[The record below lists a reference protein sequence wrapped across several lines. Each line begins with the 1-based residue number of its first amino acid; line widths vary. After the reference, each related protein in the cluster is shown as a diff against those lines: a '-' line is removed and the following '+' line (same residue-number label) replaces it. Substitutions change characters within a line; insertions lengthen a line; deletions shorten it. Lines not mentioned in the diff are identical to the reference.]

1 MREIIESFN
10 DFLWG
15 LPLILG
21 IMGTGI
27 YISIRL
33 SGIQFK
39 RLGFALKNTLGKA
52 FEKTDT
58 LDGDISPFSALATAL
73 AATVGTGNI
82 VGVSL
87 AIIMGGPGAIF
98 WMWVAAIFGM
108 ATKFAEVTL
117 ALNYREKRA
126 GSYVGGPM
134 YYIEKGLNNKKLAK
148 LFAIFASLAVFGIGN
163 STQSNAIAGVLRDSF
178 GINTVISGLVLSG
191 IAAIVIVGG
200 LATISKVTEKLVPFM
215 SIFYILGSVW
225 IIFLNRANLI
235 PAIQSIFVGAFAP
248 MSVAG
253 GAAGLTIKSVISAG
267 VARGVFTN
275 EAGLGS
281 SPMAHASASTDHP
294 VRQGLWGITEVFVD
308 TMIICSLTALVI
320 LTTGVDRSVGVD
332 ARSLVATAFSS
343 TSSVGGLILSL
354 GITLF
359 AFSTILGWAYYGELA
374 ISYLLGEKVK
384 KYYRIIY
391 VIMVFIGANM
401 DLGLAWTV
409 ANILNGLMALPNLYA
424 VIKLSP
430 VLVKLKDEFFD
441 KNNGVYLKI
450 GYEKSHHLG
459 TKYSKRITQYQH
471 WEK

>member
-15 LPLILG
+15 LLLIVG
-21 IMGTGI
+21 ILGTGI
-27 YISIRL
+27 YISLRL
-33 SGIQFK
+33 KGLQFRK
-39 RLGFALKNTLGKA
+39 LGFALRNTLGKA
-52 FEKTDT
+52 FAKLDGS
-58 LDGDISPFSALATAL
+58 DGDISPFSALATAL

-98 WMWVAAIFGM
+98 WMWIAAIFGM

-117 ALNYREKRA
+117 ALAYREKRG
-126 GSYVGGPM
+126 GSFVGGPM
-134 YYIEKGLNNKKLAK
+134 YYIENGLKNKKLAK
-148 LFAIFASLAVFGIGN
+148 AFALFASLAVFGIGN
-163 STQSNAIAGVLRDSF
+163 STQSNAIAGVLRDNF
-178 GINTVISGLVLSG
+178 GISTIVTGLILSVLAG
-191 IAAIVIVGG
+191 IVIVGG
-200 LATISKVTEKLVPFM
+200 LASISKVTERLVPFM

-235 PAIQSIFVGAFAP
+235 PAIQSIFVTAFSP

-253 GAAGLTIKSVISAG
+253 GVAGISVREVISAR

-281 SPMAHASASTDHP
+281 SPMAHASATTDHP
-294 VRQGLWGITEVFVD
+294 VRQGLWGMTEVFVD
-308 TMIICSLTALVI
+308 TMVICSLTALVI

-332 ARSLVATAFSS
+332 VRTLVASAFSS
-343 TSSVGGLILSL
+343 ASTIGGLILSL
-354 GITLF
+354 GISLF

-374 ISYLLGEKVK
+374 ISYLLGEGIK
-384 KYYRIIY
+384 KYYRIVY
-391 VIMVFIGANM
+391 VIFVFVGANM

-424 VIKLSP
+424 LLRLAP
-430 VLVKLKDEFFD
+430 VLVRLEKDFFKD
-441 KNNGVYLKI
+441 PMRIRKSREEYL
-450 GYEKSHHLG
+450 GLLD
-459 TKYSKRITQYQH
+459 
-471 WEK
+471 

>member
-1 MREIIESFN
+1 MRQIIESFN

-21 IMGTGI
+21 ILGTGI
-27 YISIRL
+27 YISFRL
-33 SGIQFK
+33 YGIQFRK
-39 RLGFALKNTLGKA
+39 LSFALKNTLGKA
-52 FEKTDT
+52 FAKADGS
-58 LDGDISPFSALATAL
+58 DGDISPFSALATAL

-98 WMWVAAIFGM
+98 WMWIAAIFGM

-117 ALNYREKRA
+117 ALAYRDKRG
-126 GSYVGGPM
+126 GSFVGGPM

-148 LFAIFASLAVFGIGN
+148 TFALFASLAVFGIGN
-163 STQSNAIAGVLRDSF
+163 STQSNAIAGVLRDNF
-178 GINTVISGLVLSG
+178 GISTILTGLVLSILAG
-191 IAAIVIVGG
+191 IVIVGG
-200 LATISKVTEKLVPFM
+200 LASISKVTEKLVPFM

-235 PAIQSIFVGAFAP
+235 PAIQSIFTGAFAP

-253 GAAGLTIKSVISAG
+253 GVAGLSVREVISAG

-281 SPMAHASASTDHP
+281 SPMAHASATTDHP
-294 VRQGLWGITEVFVD
+294 VRQGLWGMTEVFVD
-308 TMIICSLTALVI
+308 TMVICTLTALVI

-332 ARSLVATAFSS
+332 ARSLVATAFASKS
-343 TSSVGGLILSL
+343 AFGGIILSL
-354 GITLF
+354 GISLF
-359 AFSTILGWAYYGELA
+359 AFSTILGWAYYGELSV
-374 ISYLLGEKVK
+374 SYLLGERIK
-384 KYYRIIY
+384 KYYRILY
-391 VIMVFIGANM
+391 VIFVFVGANM

-424 VIKLSP
+424 LIRLSP
-430 VLVKLKDEFFD
+430 VIERLTKDFFKD
-441 KNNGVYLKI
+441 PTRIRKTKEE
-450 GYEKSHHLG
+450 YEKL
-459 TKYSKRITQYQH
+459 IN
-471 WEK
+471 

>member
-1 MREIIESFN
+1 
-10 DFLWG
+10 
-15 LPLILG
+15 
-21 IMGTGI
+21 
-27 YISIRL
+27 
-33 SGIQFK
+33 
-39 RLGFALKNTLGKA
+39 
-52 FEKTDT
+52 
-58 LDGDISPFSALATAL
+58 
-73 AATVGTGNI
+73 
-82 VGVSL
+82 
-87 AIIMGGPGAIF
+87 
-98 WMWVAAIFGM
+98 MWVAAIFGM

-117 ALNYREKRA
+117 AINYREKRA

-225 IIFLNRANLI
+225 IIFLNRANFI

-253 GAAGLTIKSVISAG
+253 GAAGLTVKSVISAG

-441 KNNGVYLKI
+441 KKMGCI
-450 GYEKSHHLG
+450 
-459 TKYSKRITQYQH
+459 
-471 WEK
+471 

>member
-27 YISIRL
+27 YMSIRL
-33 SGIQFK
+33 KGVQFRK
-39 RLGFALKNTLGKA
+39 LGFALKHTLGRIFA
-52 FEKTDT
+52 ENDEA
-58 LDGDISPFSALATAL
+58 DGDISPFSALATAL

-117 ALNYREKRA
+117 ALAYREKRS
-126 GSYVGGPM
+126 GSFVGGPM
-134 YYIEKGLNNKKLAK
+134 YYIEKGLKSKKLAK
-148 LFAIFASLAVFGIGN
+148 AFALFASIAVFGIGN
-163 STQSNAIAGVLRDSF
+163 STQSNAIAGVLRDNF
-178 GINTVISGLVLSG
+178 GVSTLVTGLVLSIFAG
-191 IAAIVIVGG
+191 IVIVGG
-200 LATISKVTEKLVPFM
+200 ISTISKVTGKLVPFM
-215 SIFYILGSVW
+215 SLFYILGSIW

-235 PAIQSIFVGAFAP
+235 PAIESIFVGAFAP

-253 GAAGLTIKSVISAG
+253 GVAGITVRSVISAG

-281 SPMAHASASTDHP
+281 SPMAHASAATDHP
-294 VRQGLWGITEVFVD
+294 IRQGLWGMTEVFVD

-332 ARSLVATAFSS
+332 ARSLVASAFAS
-343 TSSVGGLILSL
+343 TSSIGGLILSL
-354 GITLF
+354 GISLF

-374 ISYLLGEKVK
+374 SSYLFGEGIK
-384 KYYRIIY
+384 KYYRIVY
-391 VIMVFIGANM
+391 VIFVFVGANM

-409 ANILNGLMALPNLYA
+409 SNILNGLMALPNLYA
-424 VIKLSP
+424 LWRLAP
-430 VLVKLKDEFFD
+430 VLVKLEKDFFKD
-441 KNNGVYLKI
+441 PMKI
-450 GYEKSHHLG
+450 RKGPEE
-459 TKYSKRITQYQH
+459 YS
-471 WEK
+471 ELLA

>member
-1 MREIIESFN
+1 MRQIIESFN

-33 SGIQFK
+33 GGIQFRK
-39 RLGFALKNTLGKA
+39 LGFALRNTLGKV
-52 FEKTDT
+52 FEQVDEA
-58 LDGDISPFSALATAL
+58 DGDISPFSALATAL

-117 ALNYREKRA
+117 ALAYREKRG
-126 GSYVGGPM
+126 GSFVGGPM
-134 YYIEKGLNNKKLAK
+134 YYIEKGLKNKNLAK
-148 LFAIFASLAVFGIGN
+148 LFALFASVAVFGIGN
-163 STQSNAIAGVLRDSF
+163 STQSNAIAGVLRDNF
-178 GINTVISGLVLSG
+178 GVNTIVTGLILSGL
-191 IAAIVIVGG
+191 AAIVVVGG

-215 SIFYILGSVW
+215 SFFYILGSVW

-235 PAIQSIFVGAFAP
+235 PAIESIFVGAFAP

-253 GAAGLTIKSVISAG
+253 GVVGLSIKQVMSAG

-294 VRQGLWGITEVFVD
+294 IRQGLWGMTEVFVD
-308 TMIICSLTALVI
+308 TMVICSLTALVI

-332 ARSLVATAFSS
+332 ARTLVANAFSS
-343 TSSVGGLILSL
+343 TSSIGGLILSL
-354 GITLF
+354 GISLF

-374 ISYLLGEKVK
+374 ISYLLGDGVK

-391 VIMVFIGANM
+391 VIFVFVGANM
-401 DLGLAWTV
+401 DLGLAWTFS
-409 ANILNGLMALPNLYA
+409 NILNGLMALPNLYA
-424 VIKLSP
+424 LIRLAP
-430 VLVKLKDEFFD
+430 VLTRLEKDFFKD
-441 KNNGVYLKI
+441 PM
-450 GYEKSHHLG
+450 
-459 TKYSKRITQYQH
+459 RIRKGSQEYQSLLN
-471 WEK
+471 

>member
-1 MREIIESFN
+1 MRQIIESFN

-33 SGIQFK
+33 GGIQFRK
-39 RLGFALKNTLGKA
+39 LGFALRNTLGRV
-52 FEKTDT
+52 FEQADEA
-58 LDGDISPFSALATAL
+58 DGDISPFSALATAL

-117 ALNYREKRA
+117 ALAYREKRG
-126 GSYVGGPM
+126 GSFVGGPM
-134 YYIEKGLNNKKLAK
+134 YYIEKGLKNKNLAK
-148 LFAIFASLAVFGIGN
+148 LFALFASVAVFGIGN

-178 GINTVISGLVLSG
+178 GVNTIITGLVLSG
-191 IAAIVIVGG
+191 LAAIVVVGG

-215 SIFYILGSVW
+215 SFFYILGSVW
-225 IIFLNRANLI
+225 IIVLNRANLI
-235 PAIQSIFVGAFAP
+235 PAIESIFVGAFAP

-253 GAAGLTIKSVISAG
+253 GVAGISIKQVMSAG

-294 VRQGLWGITEVFVD
+294 IRQGLWGMTEVFVD
-308 TMIICSLTALVI
+308 TMVICSLTALVI

-332 ARSLVATAFSS
+332 ARTLVANAFSS
-343 TSSVGGLILSL
+343 TSSIGGLILSL
-354 GITLF
+354 GISLF

-374 ISYLLGEKVK
+374 ISYLLGDGVK

-391 VIMVFIGANM
+391 VIFVFVGANM
-401 DLGLAWTV
+401 DLGLAWTFS
-409 ANILNGLMALPNLYA
+409 NILNGLMALPNLYA
-424 VIKLSP
+424 LIKLAP
-430 VLVKLKDEFFD
+430 VLTRLEKDFFKD
-441 KNNGVYLKI
+441 PM
-450 GYEKSHHLG
+450 
-459 TKYSKRITQYQH
+459 RIRKGSQEYQSLLN
-471 WEK
+471 

>member
-1 MREIIESFN
+1 MRQIIESFN

-21 IMGTGI
+21 ILGTGI
-27 YISIRL
+27 YISFRL
-33 SGIQFK
+33 FGIQFRK
-39 RLGFALKNTLGKA
+39 LGFALKNTLGKA
-52 FEKTDT
+52 FAKADGS
-58 LDGDISPFSALATAL
+58 DGDISPFSALATAL

-117 ALNYREKRA
+117 ALAYRENRG
-126 GSYVGGPM
+126 GSFVGGPM

-148 LFAIFASLAVFGIGN
+148 TFALFASLAVFGIGN
-163 STQSNAIAGVLRDSF
+163 STQSNAIAGVLRDNF
-178 GINTVISGLVLSG
+178 GISTILTGLVLSILAG
-191 IAAIVIVGG
+191 IVIVGG
-200 LATISKVTEKLVPFM
+200 LASISKVTEKLVPFM

-235 PAIQSIFVGAFAP
+235 PAIQSIFTGAFAP

-253 GAAGLTIKSVISAG
+253 GVAGLSVREVISAG

-281 SPMAHASASTDHP
+281 SPMAHASATTDHP
-294 VRQGLWGITEVFVD
+294 VRQGLWGMTEVFVD
-308 TMIICSLTALVI
+308 TMVICTLTALVI

-332 ARSLVATAFSS
+332 ARSLVATAFASKS
-343 TSSVGGLILSL
+343 AFGGIILSL
-354 GITLF
+354 GISLF
-359 AFSTILGWAYYGELA
+359 AFSTILGWAYYGELSV
-374 ISYLLGEKVK
+374 SYLLGERIK
-384 KYYRIIY
+384 KYYRILY
-391 VIMVFIGANM
+391 VIFVFVGANM

-424 VIKLSP
+424 LIRLSP
-430 VLVKLKDEFFD
+430 VIERLTKDFFKD
-441 KNNGVYLKI
+441 PTRIRKGREEYL
-450 GYEKSHHLG
+450 GFLD
-459 TKYSKRITQYQH
+459 
-471 WEK
+471 

>member
-1 MREIIESFN
+1 MRQIIESFN

-33 SGIQFK
+33 SGIQFRK
-39 RLGFALKNTLGKA
+39 LGFALRNTLGKV
-52 FEKTDT
+52 FEQDDEA
-58 LDGDISPFSALATAL
+58 DGDISPFSALATAL

-117 ALNYREKRA
+117 ALAYREKRG
-126 GSYVGGPM
+126 GSFVGGPM
-134 YYIEKGLNNKKLAK
+134 YYIEKGLKNKNLAK
-148 LFAIFASLAVFGIGN
+148 LFALFASVAVFGIGN
-163 STQSNAIAGVLRDSF
+163 STQSNAIAGVLRDNF
-178 GINTVISGLVLSG
+178 GINTIVTGLVLSG
-191 IAAIVIVGG
+191 LAAIVVVGG

-215 SIFYILGSVW
+215 SLFYIVGSIW

-235 PAIQSIFVGAFAP
+235 PAIESIFIGAFAP

-253 GAAGLTIKSVISAG
+253 GVVGLSIKQVMSAG

-294 VRQGLWGITEVFVD
+294 VRQGLWGMTEVFVD
-308 TMIICSLTALVI
+308 TMVICSLTALVI

-332 ARSLVATAFSS
+332 ARTLVATAFSS
-343 TSSVGGLILSL
+343 TSSIGGLILSL
-354 GITLF
+354 GISLF

-374 ISYLLGEKVK
+374 ISYLLGEGVK
-384 KYYRIIY
+384 KYYRILY
-391 VIMVFIGANM
+391 VIFVFVGANM

-409 ANILNGLMALPNLYA
+409 SNILNGLMALPNLYA
-424 VIKLSP
+424 LIRLAP
-430 VLVKLKDEFFD
+430 VLTMLEKDFFKD
-441 KNNGVYLKI
+441 PM
-450 GYEKSHHLG
+450 
-459 TKYSKRITQYQH
+459 RIRKGSQEYQSLLN
-471 WEK
+471 

>member
-1 MREIIESFN
+1 MRQIIESFN

-33 SGIQFK
+33 SGIQFRK
-39 RLGFALKNTLGKA
+39 LAFALRNTLGKVFDQA
-52 FEKTDT
+52 DEA
-58 LDGDISPFSALATAL
+58 DGDISPFSALATAL

-117 ALNYREKRA
+117 ALAYREKRG
-126 GSYVGGPM
+126 GSFVGGPM
-134 YYIEKGLNNKKLAK
+134 YYIEKGLKNKNLAK
-148 LFAIFASLAVFGIGN
+148 LFAIFASVAVFGIGN
-163 STQSNAIAGVLRDSF
+163 STQSNAIAGVLRDNF
-178 GINTVISGLVLSG
+178 GINTVVTGLILSGL
-191 IAAIVIVGG
+191 AAIVVVGG
-200 LATISKVTEKLVPFM
+200 IATISKVTEKLVPFM
-215 SIFYILGSVW
+215 SFFYIVGSVW

-235 PAIQSIFVGAFAP
+235 PAIESIFVGAFAP

-253 GAAGLTIKSVISAG
+253 GVVGLSIKQVMSAG

-294 VRQGLWGITEVFVD
+294 VRQGLWGMTEVFVD
-308 TMIICSLTALVI
+308 TMVICSLTALVI

-332 ARSLVATAFSS
+332 ARTLVATAFSS
-343 TSSVGGLILSL
+343 TSSIGGLILSL
-354 GITLF
+354 GISLF

-374 ISYLLGEKVK
+374 ISYLLGEGVK
-384 KYYRIIY
+384 KYYRIVY
-391 VIMVFIGANM
+391 VIFVFVGANM

-409 ANILNGLMALPNLYA
+409 SNILNGLMALPNLYA
-424 VIKLSP
+424 LIRLAP
-430 VLVKLKDEFFD
+430 VLTRLEKDFFKD
-441 KNNGVYLKI
+441 PM
-450 GYEKSHHLG
+450 
-459 TKYSKRITQYQH
+459 RIRKGSQEYQSLLN
-471 WEK
+471 

>member
-15 LPLILG
+15 LLLIVG
-21 IMGTGI
+21 ILGTGI
-27 YISIRL
+27 YISLRL
-33 SGIQFK
+33 KGLQFRK
-39 RLGFALKNTLGKA
+39 LGFALRNTLGKA
-52 FEKTDT
+52 FAKLDGS
-58 LDGDISPFSALATAL
+58 DGDISPFSALATAL

-98 WMWVAAIFGM
+98 WMWIAAIFGM

-117 ALNYREKRA
+117 ALAYREKRG
-126 GSYVGGPM
+126 GSFVGGPM
-134 YYIEKGLNNKKLAK
+134 YYIENDLKNKKLAK
-148 LFAIFASLAVFGIGN
+148 AFALFASLAVFGIGN
-163 STQSNAIAGVLRDSF
+163 STQSNAIAGVLRDNF
-178 GINTVISGLVLSG
+178 GISTIVTGLILSVLAG
-191 IAAIVIVGG
+191 IVIVGG
-200 LATISKVTEKLVPFM
+200 LASISKVTERLVPFM

-235 PAIQSIFVGAFAP
+235 PAIQSIFVTAFSP

-253 GAAGLTIKSVISAG
+253 GVAGISVREVISAG

-281 SPMAHASASTDHP
+281 SPMAHASATTDHP
-294 VRQGLWGITEVFVD
+294 VRQGLWGMTEVFVD
-308 TMIICSLTALVI
+308 TMVICSLTALVI

-332 ARSLVATAFSS
+332 VRTLVASAFSS
-343 TSSVGGLILSL
+343 ASTIGGLILSL
-354 GITLF
+354 GISLF

-374 ISYLLGEKVK
+374 ISYLLGEGIK
-384 KYYRIIY
+384 KYYRIVY
-391 VIMVFIGANM
+391 VIFVFVGANM

-424 VIKLSP
+424 LLRLAP
-430 VLVKLKDEFFD
+430 VLVRLEKDFFKD
-441 KNNGVYLKI
+441 PMRIRKGREEYL
-450 GYEKSHHLG
+450 GLLD
-459 TKYSKRITQYQH
+459 
-471 WEK
+471 

>member
-1 MREIIESFN
+1 MRQIIESFN
-10 DFLWG
+10 EFLWG

-33 SGIQFK
+33 GGIQFRK
-39 RLGFALKNTLGKA
+39 LGFALRNTLGKV
-52 FEKTDT
+52 FEQADEA
-58 LDGDISPFSALATAL
+58 DGDISPFSALATAL

-117 ALNYREKRA
+117 ALAYREKRG
-126 GSYVGGPM
+126 GSFVGGPM
-134 YYIEKGLNNKKLAK
+134 YYIEKGLKNKNLAK
-148 LFAIFASLAVFGIGN
+148 LFALFASVAVFGIGN
-163 STQSNAIAGVLRDSF
+163 STQSNAIAGVLRDNF
-178 GINTVISGLVLSG
+178 GINTVVTGLILSGL
-191 IAAIVIVGG
+191 AAIVVVGG

-215 SIFYILGSVW
+215 SFFYILGSVW

-235 PAIQSIFVGAFAP
+235 PAIESIFVGAFAP

-253 GAAGLTIKSVISAG
+253 GVAGISIKQVMSAG

-294 VRQGLWGITEVFVD
+294 VRQGLWGMTEVFVD
-308 TMIICSLTALVI
+308 TMVICSLTALVI

-332 ARSLVATAFSS
+332 ARTLVANAFSS
-343 TSSVGGLILSL
+343 TSSIGGLILSL
-354 GITLF
+354 GISLF

-374 ISYLLGEKVK
+374 ISYLLGDGVK

-391 VIMVFIGANM
+391 VIFVFVGANM
-401 DLGLAWTV
+401 DLGLAWTFS
-409 ANILNGLMALPNLYA
+409 NILNGLMALPNLYA
-424 VIKLSP
+424 LIRLAP
-430 VLVKLKDEFFD
+430 VLTRLEKDFFKD
-441 KNNGVYLKI
+441 PM
-450 GYEKSHHLG
+450 
-459 TKYSKRITQYQH
+459 RIRKGSQEYQSLLN
-471 WEK
+471 

>member
-1 MREIIESFN
+1 MRQIIESFN

-33 SGIQFK
+33 GGIQFRK
-39 RLGFALKNTLGKA
+39 LAFALRNTLGKVFDQA
-52 FEKTDT
+52 EEA
-58 LDGDISPFSALATAL
+58 DGDISPFSALATAL

-117 ALNYREKRA
+117 ALAYREKRG
-126 GSYVGGPM
+126 GSFVGGPM
-134 YYIEKGLNNKKLAK
+134 YYIEKGLKNKNLAK
-148 LFAIFASLAVFGIGN
+148 LFALFASVAVFGIGN

-178 GINTVISGLVLSG
+178 GVNTIITGLVLSG
-191 IAAIVIVGG
+191 LAAIVVVGG

-215 SIFYILGSVW
+215 SFFYILGSVW
-225 IIFLNRANLI
+225 IIVLNRANLI
-235 PAIQSIFVGAFAP
+235 PAIESIFVGAFAP
-248 MSVAG
+248 MSLAGGVAG
-253 GAAGLTIKSVISAG
+253 LSIKQVMSAG

-294 VRQGLWGITEVFVD
+294 VRQGLWGMTEVFVD
-308 TMIICSLTALVI
+308 TMVICSLTALVI

-332 ARSLVATAFSS
+332 ARTLVANAFSS
-343 TSSVGGLILSL
+343 TSSIGGLILSL
-354 GITLF
+354 GISLF

-374 ISYLLGEKVK
+374 ISYLLGDGVK

-391 VIMVFIGANM
+391 VIFVFVGANM
-401 DLGLAWTV
+401 DLGLAWTFS
-409 ANILNGLMALPNLYA
+409 NILNGLMALPNLYA
-424 VIKLSP
+424 LIRLAP
-430 VLVKLKDEFFD
+430 VLIRLEKDFFKD
-441 KNNGVYLKI
+441 PM
-450 GYEKSHHLG
+450 
-459 TKYSKRITQYQH
+459 RIRKGSQEYQSLLN
-471 WEK
+471 

>member
-1 MREIIESFN
+1 MRQIIESFN

-33 SGIQFK
+33 SGIQFRK
-39 RLGFALKNTLGKA
+39 LAFALRNTLGKVFDQA
-52 FEKTDT
+52 EEA
-58 LDGDISPFSALATAL
+58 DGDISPFSALATAL

-117 ALNYREKRA
+117 ALAYREKRG
-126 GSYVGGPM
+126 GSFVGGPM
-134 YYIEKGLNNKKLAK
+134 YYIEKGLKNKNLAK
-148 LFAIFASLAVFGIGN
+148 LFALFASVAVFGIGN

-178 GINTVISGLVLSG
+178 GVNTIITGLVLSG
-191 IAAIVIVGG
+191 LAAIVVVGG

-215 SIFYILGSVW
+215 SFFYIVGSVW
-225 IIFLNRANLI
+225 IIVLNRANLI
-235 PAIQSIFVGAFAP
+235 PAIESIFVGAFAP

-253 GAAGLTIKSVISAG
+253 GVAGISIKQVMSAG

-294 VRQGLWGITEVFVD
+294 VRQGLWGMTEVFVD
-308 TMIICSLTALVI
+308 TMVICSLTALVI

-332 ARSLVATAFSS
+332 ARTLVANAFSS
-343 TSSVGGLILSL
+343 TSSIGGLILSL
-354 GITLF
+354 GISLF

-374 ISYLLGEKVK
+374 ISYLLGDGVK

-391 VIMVFIGANM
+391 VIFVFVGANM

-409 ANILNGLMALPNLYA
+409 SNILNGLMALPNLYA
-424 VIKLSP
+424 LIRLAP
-430 VLVKLKDEFFD
+430 VLTRLEKDFFKD
-441 KNNGVYLKI
+441 PM
-450 GYEKSHHLG
+450 
-459 TKYSKRITQYQH
+459 RIRKGSQEYQSLLN
-471 WEK
+471 

>member
-1 MREIIESFN
+1 MRQIIESFN

-33 SGIQFK
+33 GGIQFRK
-39 RLGFALKNTLGKA
+39 LGFALRNTLGKVFDQA
-52 FEKTDT
+52 EEA
-58 LDGDISPFSALATAL
+58 DGDISPFSALATAL

-108 ATKFAEVTL
+108 ATKFSEVTL
-117 ALNYREKRA
+117 ALAYREKRG
-126 GSYVGGPM
+126 GSFVGGPM
-134 YYIEKGLNNKKLAK
+134 YYIEKGLKNKNLAK
-148 LFAIFASLAVFGIGN
+148 LFALFASVAVFGIGN
-163 STQSNAIAGVLRDSF
+163 STQSNAIAGVLRDNF
-178 GINTVISGLVLSG
+178 GINTVVTGLILSGL
-191 IAAIVIVGG
+191 AAIVVVGG

-215 SIFYILGSVW
+215 SFFYILGSVW
-225 IIFLNRANLI
+225 IIVLNRANLI
-235 PAIQSIFVGAFAP
+235 PAIESIFVGAFAP
-248 MSVAG
+248 MSLAGGVAG
-253 GAAGLTIKSVISAG
+253 LSIKQVMSAG

-294 VRQGLWGITEVFVD
+294 VRQGLWGMTEVFVD
-308 TMIICSLTALVI
+308 TMVICSLTALVI

-332 ARSLVATAFSS
+332 ARTLVATAFSS
-343 TSSVGGLILSL
+343 TSSIGGLILSL
-354 GITLF
+354 GISLF

-374 ISYLLGEKVK
+374 ISYLLGDGVK
-384 KYYRIIY
+384 KYYRIVY
-391 VIMVFIGANM
+391 VIFVFVGANM

-409 ANILNGLMALPNLYA
+409 SNILNGLMALPNLYA
-424 VIKLSP
+424 LIRLAP
-430 VLVKLKDEFFD
+430 VLIRLEKDFFKD
-441 KNNGVYLKI
+441 PM
-450 GYEKSHHLG
+450 
-459 TKYSKRITQYQH
+459 RIRKGSQEYQSLLN
-471 WEK
+471 

>member
-1 MREIIESFN
+1 MRQIIESFN

-33 SGIQFK
+33 GGIQFRK
-39 RLGFALKNTLGKA
+39 LGFALRNTLGKVFDQNDEA
-52 FEKTDT
+52 
-58 LDGDISPFSALATAL
+58 DGDISPFSALATAL

-117 ALNYREKRA
+117 ALAYREKRG
-126 GSYVGGPM
+126 GSFVGGPM
-134 YYIEKGLNNKKLAK
+134 YYIEKGLKNKNLAK
-148 LFAIFASLAVFGIGN
+148 LFALFASVAVFGIGN

-178 GINTVISGLVLSG
+178 GVNTIITGLVLSG
-191 IAAIVIVGG
+191 LAAIVVVGG

-215 SIFYILGSVW
+215 SFFYILGSVW
-225 IIFLNRANLI
+225 IIVLNRANLI
-235 PAIQSIFVGAFAP
+235 PAIESIFVGAFAP

-253 GAAGLTIKSVISAG
+253 GVAGISIKQVMSAG

-294 VRQGLWGITEVFVD
+294 IRQGLWGMTEVFVD
-308 TMIICSLTALVI
+308 TMVICSLTALVI

-332 ARSLVATAFSS
+332 ARTLVANAFSS
-343 TSSVGGLILSL
+343 TSSIGGLILSL
-354 GITLF
+354 GISLF

-374 ISYLLGEKVK
+374 ISYLLGDGVK

-391 VIMVFIGANM
+391 VIFVFVGANM
-401 DLGLAWTV
+401 DLGLAWTFS
-409 ANILNGLMALPNLYA
+409 NILNGLMALPNLYA
-424 VIKLSP
+424 LIRLAP
-430 VLVKLKDEFFD
+430 VLTRLEKDFFKD
-441 KNNGVYLKI
+441 PM
-450 GYEKSHHLG
+450 
-459 TKYSKRITQYQH
+459 RIRKGSQEYQSLLN
-471 WEK
+471 

>member
-117 ALNYREKRA
+117 AINYREKRA

-178 GINTVISGLVLSG
+178 GISTVISGLVLSG

-253 GAAGLTIKSVISAG
+253 GAAGLTVKSVISAG

-441 KNNGVYLKI
+441 KKNGVYLKDR
-450 GYEKSHHLG
+450 G
-459 TKYSKRITQYQH
+459 
-471 WEK
+471 

>member
-1 MREIIESFN
+1 MRQIIESFN

-33 SGIQFK
+33 GGIQFRK
-39 RLGFALKNTLGKA
+39 LAFALRNTLGKVFDQA
-52 FEKTDT
+52 EEA
-58 LDGDISPFSALATAL
+58 DGDISPFSALATAL

-117 ALNYREKRA
+117 ALAYREKRG
-126 GSYVGGPM
+126 GSFVGGPM
-134 YYIEKGLNNKKLAK
+134 YYIEKGLKNKNLAK
-148 LFAIFASLAVFGIGN
+148 LFALFASVAVFGIGN

-178 GINTVISGLVLSG
+178 GVNTIITGLVLSG
-191 IAAIVIVGG
+191 LAAIVVVGG

-215 SIFYILGSVW
+215 SFFYIVGSVW
-225 IIFLNRANLI
+225 IIVLNRANLI
-235 PAIQSIFVGAFAP
+235 PAIESIFVGAFAP

-253 GAAGLTIKSVISAG
+253 GVAGISIKQVMSAG

-294 VRQGLWGITEVFVD
+294 VRQGLWGMTEVFVD
-308 TMIICSLTALVI
+308 TMVICSLTALVI

-332 ARSLVATAFSS
+332 ARTLVANAFSS
-343 TSSVGGLILSL
+343 TSSIGGLILSL
-354 GITLF
+354 GISLF

-374 ISYLLGEKVK
+374 ISYLLGDGVK

-391 VIMVFIGANM
+391 VIFVFVGANM

-409 ANILNGLMALPNLYA
+409 SNILNGLMALPNLYA
-424 VIKLSP
+424 LIRLAP
-430 VLVKLKDEFFD
+430 VLTRLEKDFFKD
-441 KNNGVYLKI
+441 PMRI
-450 GYEKSHHLG
+450 RKS
-459 TKYSKRITQYQH
+459 SQEYQSLLN
-471 WEK
+471 